1 MIEKEY
7 IKLLK
12 NGNKDAFSVL
22 YEKYWRKVY
31 SFSKLYLKNEFLLD
45 DIVQEVFLKLWESKE
60 FIGDN
65 NTIEGLLF
73 IITRNMIFNQYR
85 RKINED
91 FYKTTV
97 LYAFE
102 HESYSVEDEVTAYDL
117 KEYID
122 SFIEKMPPRRKVI
135 FNMSRKDN
143 LTYKQ
148 IAEQL
153 NISEK
158 TVENQI
164 HKAIYFLKQNI
175 IILVFFYI

>member
-65 NTIEGLLF
+65 IP
-73 IITRNMIFNQYR
+73 
-85 RKINED
+85 D
-91 FYKTTV
+91 
-97 LYAFE
+97 
-102 HESYSVEDEVTAYDL
+102 
-117 KEYID
+117 
-122 SFIEKMPPRRKVI
+122 
-135 FNMSRKDN
+135 
-143 LTYKQ
+143 
-148 IAEQL
+148 
-153 NISEK
+153 
-158 TVENQI
+158 
-164 HKAIYFLKQNI
+164 
-175 IILVFFYI
+175 IL